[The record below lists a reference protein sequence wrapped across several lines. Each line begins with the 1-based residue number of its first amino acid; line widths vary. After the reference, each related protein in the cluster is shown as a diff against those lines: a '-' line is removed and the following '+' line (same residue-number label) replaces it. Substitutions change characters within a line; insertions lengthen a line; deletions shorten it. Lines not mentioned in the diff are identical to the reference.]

1 MRSWNALRP
10 VVQLFVRSGYRRQL
24 LTGMLLAIA
33 TVLLG
38 MALLGL
44 SGWFLTACYVA
55 GLSTATALVFD
66 VFAPGAGVR
75 LLSVLRTAARY
86 GERVTTHDAT
96 LRVLAQLRVQ
106 LFSRFSAAD
115 VALRL
120 RQRPARLLYRLTADI
135 DALDAVYLRLFT
147 PAAALLASTI
157 ATALA
162 LGLFLDWRS
171 GLLVGALVLTGGIA
185 CIAWCMRRGFAT
197 AIRRSFAGEHLR
209 AAVIDA
215 VGGQT
220 ELVMAGRLHHQLQQ
234 VLAAER
240 QQMAADMRLNQI
252 EAQVG
257 IAIAMTGHL
266 ATAAALLSAGWL
278 VLQGQIGAPIAALA
292 TLVLLAALEPLLN
305 IRRGAMEA
313 GRTLLAARR
322 LAPQLQATP
331 APADPLPPTTG
342 LVVDLQD
349 ASVQYSAS
357 AQATLPHIDLQVAD
371 GEWLVLAGPSG
382 TGKSS
387 LLALMA
393 GELQTSTGKV
403 LRLPAASLPQRTEL
417 FHDSIAGNLRLA
429 CPDASDGALWEAL
442 EAAGLAAVVAA
453 LPLQLATALGSQ
465 GAGLSGGESRRLALA
480 RLLLHPAPLTLLD
493 EPTEGLDRQTA
504 DQVMKSIAGWHA
516 ARRASAPATPSA
528 IVMASHLQ
536 REARHADRIVWV
548 DPACTTWQDAR
559 KGTPEFDAL
568 IARLRPG

>member
-1 MRSWNALRP
+1 MTTWNALRP
-10 VVQLFVRSGYRRQL
+10 VFQLFTRSSHRRQL
-24 LTGMLLAIA
+24 LTGMLLAVA
-33 TVLLG
+33 TVLFG

-55 GLSTATALVFD
+55 GLSAATALVFD

-75 LLSVLRTAARY
+75 LLSILRTAARY

-96 LRVLAQLRVQ
+96 LRVLAELRVR
-106 LFSRFSAAD
+106 LFSRFSASD
-115 VALRL
+115 IALRL
-120 RQRPARLLYRLTADI
+120 RQRPARLLYRLTSDI

-147 PAAALLASTI
+147 PAVALLASTV

-171 GLLVGALVLTGGIA
+171 GLLVGALVLAGGVA
-185 CIAWCMRRGFAT
+185 CIAWCVRQGFAT
-197 AIRRSFAGEHLR
+197 AIRRSFAGQHLR
-209 AAVIDA
+209 AAVIDMT
-215 VGGQT
+215 GGQT
-220 ELVMAGRLHHQLQQ
+220 ELVMAGRLYHQLQQ

-240 QQMAADMRLNQI
+240 QQMAADIRLNRI
-252 EAQVG
+252 EAQMGV
-257 IAIAMTGHL
+257 AIAMIGHL
-266 ATAAALLSAGWL
+266 ATATALLSAGWL

-322 LAPQLQATP
+322 LAPQLQAET
-331 APADPLPPTTG
+331 APAAPLLPVTG

-349 ASVQYSAS
+349 ASVQYNGC
-357 AQATLPHIDLQVAD
+357 AQTTLKNVDLQVAD

-387 LLALMA
+387 LLGLMA
-393 GELQTSTGKV
+393 GEVHTPTGKI
-403 LRLPAASLPQRTEL
+403 LHLPAASLPQRTEL

-429 CPDASDGALWEAL
+429 RPDASDDALWKAL
-442 EAAGLAAVVAA
+442 QAAGLAAVVAA
-453 LPLQLATALGSQ
+453 LPQQLATPLGSQ

-493 EPTEGLDRQTA
+493 EPTEGLDRRTA
-504 DQVMKSIAGWHA
+504 DQVMQAITDWRA
-516 ARRASAPATPSA
+516 ARRANAPGKPSA
-528 IVMASHLQ
+528 VVMASHLQ

-548 DPACTTWQDAR
+548 DPTRSTWRDAR

>member
-1 MRSWNALRP
+1 MTTWNALRP
-10 VVQLFVRSGYRRQL
+10 IVQLFARSGHRRQL
-24 LTGMLLAIA
+24 LTGMLLAMA
-33 TVLLG
+33 TVLFG

-96 LRVLAQLRVQ
+96 LRVLAQLRVR
-106 LFSRFSAAD
+106 LFSRFSATD
-115 VALRL
+115 IALRL
-120 RQRPARLLYRLTADI
+120 RQRPARLLYRLTSDI

-147 PAAALLASTI
+147 PAMALLASTT

-171 GLLVGALVLTGGIA
+171 GLLVGAMVLAGGVA
-185 CIAWCMRRGFAT
+185 CIAWCVRRGFIT

-220 ELVMAGRLHHQLQQ
+220 ELVMAGRLCHQLQQ

-240 QQMAADMRLNQI
+240 QQMAADMHLNKI

-266 ATAAALLSAGWL
+266 ATAAALLSAGRL
-278 VLQGQIGAPIAALA
+278 VQQGQIGAPIAALA

-322 LAPQLQATP
+322 LAPPLQAQP
-331 APADPLPPTTG
+331 APASLQPPATG
-342 LVVDLQD
+342 LVADLQD
-349 ASVQYSAS
+349 ASVQYSGS
-357 AQATLPHIDLQVAD
+357 AQATLQHINLQVAA

-393 GELQTSTGKV
+393 GELQAATGQV
-403 LRLPAASLPQRTEL
+403 LCQPAASLPQRTEL
-417 FHDSIAGNLRLA
+417 FHDSIGGNLRLG
-429 CPDASDGALWEAL
+429 CPDASDDDLWTAL

-453 LPLQLATALGSQ
+453 LPQQLATPLGSQ

-493 EPTEGLDRQTA
+493 EPTEGLDQHTA
-504 DQVMKSIAGWHA
+504 DEVMQAIARWHL
-516 ARRASAPATPSA
+516 ARRTNAPDTPAA

-548 DPACTTWQDAR
+548 DPARTTWQDAR

>member
-1 MRSWNALRP
+1 MTSWNALRP
-10 VVQLFVRSGYRRQL
+10 IVQLFVRSGYRRQL
-24 LTGMLLAIA
+24 LTGMLLAVA
-33 TVLLG
+33 TVLVG

-55 GLSTATALVFD
+55 GLSAATALVFD

-120 RQRPARLLYRLTADI
+120 RQRPARLLYRLTSDI

-147 PAAALLASTI
+147 PAAALLASTV

-171 GLLVGALVLTGGIA
+171 GLLVGTVVLAGGVA
-185 CIAWCMRRGFAT
+185 CIAWCMRQAFAT

-257 IAIAMTGHL
+257 IAIAMTGHV

-322 LAPQLQATP
+322 LAPQLQTTP
-331 APADPLPPTTG
+331 SLADPLPPATG
-342 LVVDLQD
+342 LAVDLQD

-357 AQATLPHIDLQVAD
+357 ALATLQHIDLQVND

-382 TGKSS
+382 RGKSS

-453 LPLQLATALGSQ
+453 LPQQLATPLGSQ

-493 EPTEGLDRQTA
+493 EPTEGLDRHTA
-504 DQVMKSIAGWHA
+504 DQVMQAIAGWHA
-516 ARRASAPATPSA
+516 ARRTSTPGKSAA